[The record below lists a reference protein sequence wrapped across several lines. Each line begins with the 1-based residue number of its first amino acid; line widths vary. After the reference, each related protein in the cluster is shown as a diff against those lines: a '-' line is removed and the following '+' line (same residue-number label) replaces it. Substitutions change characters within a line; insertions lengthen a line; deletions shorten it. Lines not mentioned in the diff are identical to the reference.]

1 VRHKFPNFK
10 VSAFMAFYRVI
21 WLILMPMVLLYLKR
35 RARHEPMYIDH
46 LGERFGFGAQQTGN
60 WVWVHAVSLGEFRS
74 AIPLIDELLARGERV
89 VITHFTPAGRV
100 ASIGH
105 YSEQM
110 RDGNVA
116 VRWIPFDYGL
126 AFGRFFRRFSIK
138 YGLVMEVE
146 FWPGMI
152 MTARKANV
160 PLFLCNGQY
169 PNKSY
174 ERDRRRMFSAR
185 DIVPGF
191 SGVMV
196 KSNRMAEPFREL
208 GLDKIAIT
216 GEMRFEQPIDQ
227 SHIDAALQV
236 RANLAGRPIVTF
248 ASAVKDEDT
257 LFIAAIQSLKKRQPN
272 ALIIYVP
279 RKPEHFDR
287 ATELI
292 QAAGLSVQRR
302 SLVLT
307 TEFDPTAPIECDVLM
322 GDSLGEMHFYLALAD
337 QVVVGGGFAPQG
349 SHNIIEPL
357 SQGKPTVVGPN
368 TWTIDFPAIEA
379 IEAGV
384 VRQVAPEELG
394 NALLDVSEYAP
405 TDAFMAVMG
414 GSVEKTLDAVC
425 EFTTGVERG

>member
-1 VRHKFPNFK
+1 VRHNFPSIK
-10 VSAFMAFYRVI
+10 VTAFMAFYRLL
-21 WLILMPMVLLYLKR
+21 WLILMPLVLFYLKW
-35 RARHEPMYIDH
+35 RARREPMYTSNIR
-46 LGERFGFGAQQTGN
+46 ERFGFGVKQTGE

-74 AIPLIDELLARGERV
+74 AIPLIDELLARSQRV
-89 VITHFTPAGRV
+89 LITHFTPASRQV
-100 ASIGH
+100 SMDH
-105 YSEQM
+105 YGDQIAEGM
-110 RDGNVA
+110 V
-116 VRWIPFDYGL
+116 VVCWIPFDYSM
-126 AFGRFFRRFSIK
+126 AFKRFFRRFSIT

-152 MTARKANV
+152 MSARAANI

-174 ERDRRRMFSAR
+174 ERDKHRVLSSR

-191 SGVMV
+191 AGVLV

-216 GEMRFEQPIDQ
+216 GEMRFEQPINQ
-227 SHIDAALQV
+227 SHIDAAV
-236 RANLAGRPIVTF
+236 RVRSQLSGRPVLTF
-248 ASAVKDEDT
+248 ASAVKDEDA
-257 LFIAAIQSLKKRQPN
+257 LFIAAIQSLKSRMPE

-287 ATELI
+287 AADLI
-292 QAAGLSVQRR
+292 QASGLSVARR
-302 SLVLT
+302 SAIFDSAFEPNQALLCEVL
-307 TEFDPTAPIECDVLM
+307 L

-337 QVVVGGGFAPQG
+337 QIVVGGGFVPQG

-357 SQGKPTVVGPN
+357 SQGKPTLVGPN

-384 VRQVAPEELG
+384 VRQVSANELAD
-394 NALLDVSEYAP
+394 ALLDLSGYASA
-405 TDAFMAVMG
+405 DAFLSSMG
-414 GSVEKTLDAVC
+414 GSVAKTLDAVSDFL
-425 EFTTGVERG
+425 EQ

>member
-1 VRHKFPNFK
+1 MPHDFPSIK
-10 VSAFMAFYRVI
+10 VTAFMAFYRLL
-21 WLILMPMVLLYLKR
+21 WLILMPLVLFYLKW
-35 RARHEPMYIDH
+35 RARSEPMYTSNIR
-46 LGERFGFGAQQTGN
+46 ERFGFGVKQTGE

-74 AIPLIDELLARGERV
+74 AIPLIDELLARSQRV
-89 VITHFTPAGRV
+89 LITHFTPASRQV
-100 ASIGH
+100 SMDH
-105 YSEQM
+105 YGDQIAEGM
-110 RDGNVA
+110 V
-116 VRWIPFDYGL
+116 VVCWIPFDYSM
-126 AFGRFFRRFSIK
+126 AFKRFFRRFSIT

-152 MTARKANV
+152 MSARAANI

-174 ERDRRRMFSAR
+174 ERDKHRVLSSR

-191 SGVMV
+191 AGVLV

-216 GEMRFEQPIDQ
+216 GEMRFEQPINQ
-227 SHIDAALQV
+227 SHIDAAV
-236 RANLAGRPIVTF
+236 RVRSQLSGRPVLTF
-248 ASAVKDEDT
+248 ASAVKDEDA
-257 LFIAAIQSLKKRQPN
+257 LFIAAIKSLKSRMPE

-287 ATELI
+287 AADLI
-292 QAAGLSVQRR
+292 QASGLSVARR
-302 SLVLT
+302 SAIFDSAFEPNHALLCEVL
-307 TEFDPTAPIECDVLM
+307 L

-337 QVVVGGGFAPQG
+337 QIVVGGGFVPQG

-357 SQGKPTVVGPN
+357 SQGKPTLVGPN

-384 VRQVAPEELG
+384 VRQVSANELAD
-394 NALLDVSEYAP
+394 ALLDLSGYASA
-405 TDAFMAVMG
+405 DAFLSSMG
-414 GSVEKTLDAVC
+414 GSVAKTLDAVSDFL
-425 EFTTGVERG
+425 EQ

>member
-1 VRHKFPNFK
+1 MRHNFPGIK
-10 VSAFMAFYRVI
+10 VTAFMAFYRLL
-21 WLILMPMVLLYLKR
+21 WLILMPLVLFYLKW
-35 RARHEPMYIDH
+35 RARREPMYTSNIK
-46 LGERFGFGAQQTGN
+46 ERFGFGVKQTGE

-74 AIPLIDELLARGERV
+74 AIPLIDELLARSQRV
-89 VITHFTPAGRV
+89 LITHFTPASRQV
-100 ASIGH
+100 SMDH
-105 YSEQM
+105 YGDQIAEGM
-110 RDGNVA
+110 V
-116 VRWIPFDYGL
+116 VVCWIPFDYSM
-126 AFGRFFRRFSIK
+126 AFKRFFRRFSIT

-152 MTARKANV
+152 MSARAANI

-174 ERDRRRMFSAR
+174 ERDKHRVLSSR

-191 SGVMV
+191 AGVLV

-216 GEMRFEQPIDQ
+216 GEMRFEQPINQ
-227 SHIDAALQV
+227 SHIDAAV
-236 RANLAGRPIVTF
+236 RVRSQLSGRPVLTF
-248 ASAVKDEDT
+248 ASAVKDEDA
-257 LFIAAIQSLKKRQPN
+257 LFIAAIQSLKSRMPE

-287 ATELI
+287 AADLI
-292 QAAGLSVQRR
+292 QASGLSVARR
-302 SLVLT
+302 SAIFDSAFEPNHALLCEVL
-307 TEFDPTAPIECDVLM
+307 L

-337 QVVVGGGFAPQG
+337 QIVVGGGFVPQG

-357 SQGKPTVVGPN
+357 SLGKPTLVGPN

-384 VRQVAPEELG
+384 VRQVSANELAD
-394 NALLDVSEYAP
+394 ALLDLSGYASA
-405 TDAFMAVMG
+405 DAFLSSMG
-414 GSVEKTLDAVC
+414 GRVAKTLDAGSDFL
-425 EFTTGVERG
+425 EQ

>member
-1 VRHKFPNFK
+1 VRHNFPGIK
-10 VSAFMAFYRVI
+10 VTAFMAFYRLL
-21 WLILMPMVLLYLKR
+21 WLILMPLVLFYLKW
-35 RARHEPMYIDH
+35 RARREPMYTSNIK
-46 LGERFGFGAQQTGN
+46 ERFGFGVKQTGE

-74 AIPLIDELLARGERV
+74 AIPLIDELLARSQRV
-89 VITHFTPAGRV
+89 LITHFTPASRQV
-100 ASIGH
+100 SMDH
-105 YSEQM
+105 YGDQIAEGM
-110 RDGNVA
+110 V
-116 VRWIPFDYGL
+116 VVCWIPFDYSM
-126 AFGRFFRRFSIK
+126 AFKRFFRRFSIT

-152 MTARKANV
+152 MSARAANI

-174 ERDRRRMFSAR
+174 ERDKHRVLSSR

-191 SGVMV
+191 AGVLV

-216 GEMRFEQPIDQ
+216 GEMRFEQPINQ
-227 SHIDAALQV
+227 SHIDAAV
-236 RANLAGRPIVTF
+236 RVRSQLSGRPVLTF
-248 ASAVKDEDT
+248 ASAVKDEDA
-257 LFIAAIQSLKKRQPN
+257 LFIAAIQSLKSRMPE

-287 ATELI
+287 AADLI
-292 QAAGLSVQRR
+292 QASGLSVARR
-302 SLVLT
+302 SAIFDSAFEPNHALLCEVL
-307 TEFDPTAPIECDVLM
+307 L

-337 QVVVGGGFAPQG
+337 QIVVGGGFVPQG

-357 SQGKPTVVGPN
+357 SLGKPTLVGPN

-384 VRQVAPEELG
+384 VRQVSANELAD
-394 NALLDVSEYAP
+394 ALLDLSGYASA
-405 TDAFMAVMG
+405 DAFLSSMG
-414 GSVEKTLDAVC
+414 GSVAKTLDAVSDFL
-425 EFTTGVERG
+425 EQ

>member
-1 VRHKFPNFK
+1 MRHNFPGIK
-10 VSAFMAFYRVI
+10 VTAFMAFYRLL
-21 WLILMPMVLLYLKR
+21 WLILMPLVLFYLKW
-35 RARHEPMYIDH
+35 RARREPMYTSNIK
-46 LGERFGFGAQQTGN
+46 ERFGFGVKQTGE

-74 AIPLIDELLARGERV
+74 AIPLIDELLARSQRV
-89 VITHFTPAGRV
+89 LITHFTPASRQV
-100 ASIGH
+100 SMDH
-105 YSEQM
+105 YGDQIAEGMVVVS
-110 RDGNVA
+110 
-116 VRWIPFDYGL
+116 WIPFDYSM
-126 AFGRFFRRFSIK
+126 AFKRFFRRFSIT

-152 MTARKANV
+152 MSARAANI

-174 ERDRRRMFSAR
+174 ERDKHRVLSSR

-191 SGVMV
+191 AGVLV

-216 GEMRFEQPIDQ
+216 GEMRFEQPINQ
-227 SHIDAALQV
+227 SHIDAAV
-236 RANLAGRPIVTF
+236 RVRSQLSGRPVLTF
-248 ASAVKDEDT
+248 ASAVKDEDA
-257 LFIAAIQSLKKRQPN
+257 LFIAAIQSLKSRMPE

-287 ATELI
+287 AADLI
-292 QAAGLSVQRR
+292 QASGLSVARR
-302 SLVLT
+302 SAIFDSAFEPNHALLCEVL
-307 TEFDPTAPIECDVLM
+307 L

-337 QVVVGGGFAPQG
+337 QIVVGGGFVPQG

-357 SQGKPTVVGPN
+357 SLGKPTLVGPN

-384 VRQVAPEELG
+384 VRQVSANELAD
-394 NALLDVSEYAP
+394 ALLDLSGYASA
-405 TDAFMAVMG
+405 DAFLSSMG
-414 GSVEKTLDAVC
+414 GSVAKTLDAVSDFL
-425 EFTTGVERG
+425 EQ

>member
-1 VRHKFPNFK
+1 MRHNFPGIK
-10 VSAFMAFYRVI
+10 VTAFMAFYRLL
-21 WLILMPMVLLYLKR
+21 WLILMPLVLFYLKW
-35 RARHEPMYIDH
+35 RARREPMYTSNIK
-46 LGERFGFGAQQTGN
+46 ERFGFGVKQTGE

-74 AIPLIDELLARGERV
+74 AIPLIDELLARSQRV
-89 VITHFTPAGRV
+89 LITHFTPASRQV
-100 ASIGH
+100 SMDH
-105 YSEQM
+105 YGDQIAEGM
-110 RDGNVA
+110 V
-116 VRWIPFDYGL
+116 VVCWIPFDYSM
-126 AFGRFFRRFSIK
+126 AFKRFFRRFSIT

-152 MTARKANV
+152 MSARAANI

-174 ERDRRRMFSAR
+174 ERDKHRVLSSR

-191 SGVMV
+191 AGVLV

-216 GEMRFEQPIDQ
+216 GEMRFGQPINQ
-227 SHIDAALQV
+227 SHIDAAV
-236 RANLAGRPIVTF
+236 RVRSQLSGRPVLTF
-248 ASAVKDEDT
+248 ASAVKDEDA
-257 LFIAAIQSLKKRQPN
+257 LFIAAIQSLKSRMPE

-287 ATELI
+287 AADLI
-292 QAAGLSVQRR
+292 QASGLSVARR
-302 SLVLT
+302 SAIFDSAFEPNHALLCEVL
-307 TEFDPTAPIECDVLM
+307 L

-337 QVVVGGGFAPQG
+337 QIVVGGGFVPQG

-357 SQGKPTVVGPN
+357 SLGKPTLVGPN

-384 VRQVAPEELG
+384 VRQVSANELAD
-394 NALLDVSEYAP
+394 ALLDLSGYASA
-405 TDAFMAVMG
+405 DAFLSSMG
-414 GSVEKTLDAVC
+414 GSVAKTLDAVSDFL
-425 EFTTGVERG
+425 EQ

>member
-1 VRHKFPNFK
+1 MRHNFPGIK
-10 VSAFMAFYRVI
+10 VTAFMAFYRLL
-21 WLILMPMVLLYLKR
+21 WLILMPLVLFYLKW
-35 RARHEPMYIDH
+35 RARREPMYTSNIK
-46 LGERFGFGAQQTGN
+46 ERFGFGVKQTGE

-74 AIPLIDELLARGERV
+74 AIPLIDELLARSQRV
-89 VITHFTPAGRV
+89 LITHFTPASRQV
-100 ASIGH
+100 SMDH
-105 YSEQM
+105 YGDQIAEGM
-110 RDGNVA
+110 V
-116 VRWIPFDYGL
+116 VVCWIPFDYSM
-126 AFGRFFRRFSIK
+126 AFNRCFRRFSIT

-152 MTARKANV
+152 MSARAANI

-174 ERDRRRMFSAR
+174 ERDKHRVLSSR

-191 SGVMV
+191 AGVLV

-216 GEMRFEQPIDQ
+216 GEMRFEQPINQ
-227 SHIDAALQV
+227 SHIDAAV
-236 RANLAGRPIVTF
+236 RVRSQLSGRPVLTF
-248 ASAVKDEDT
+248 ASAVKDEDA
-257 LFIAAIQSLKKRQPN
+257 LFIAAIQSLKSRMPE

-287 ATELI
+287 AADLI
-292 QAAGLSVQRR
+292 QASGLSVARR
-302 SLVLT
+302 SAIFDSAFEPNHALLCEVL
-307 TEFDPTAPIECDVLM
+307 L

-337 QVVVGGGFAPQG
+337 QIVVGGGFVPQG

-357 SQGKPTVVGPN
+357 SLGKPTLVGPN

-384 VRQVAPEELG
+384 VRQVSANELAD
-394 NALLDVSEYAP
+394 ALLDLSGYASA
-405 TDAFMAVMG
+405 DAFLSSMG
-414 GSVEKTLDAVC
+414 GSVAKTLDAVSDFL
-425 EFTTGVERG
+425 EQ